1 MTKVSN
7 QAYNIKQSEN
17 KKYSLK
23 GGFTLENQKK
33 RFQMKSP
40 SKFWVLSTGILL
52 SLLVTSLPLAVKSDE
67 NLAVSQTNQAED
79 VNNPTV
85 NSSLVVSDSTTEGNT
100 GTSQAEMQ
108 TKEVTSQPS
117 QASTAPSPST
127 SSDSPA
133 LASSAQGP
141 IANSDSSSSTSS
153 AQVLNASSAQ
163 ALSVEASSNSSETV
177 SSTSSGSKTNARLQK
192 SQVFLLIH
200 QKQKSQL
207 HQVFRQVEQ
216 LPMLP

>member
-1 MTKVSN
+1 
-7 QAYNIKQSEN
+7 
-17 KKYSLK
+17 
-23 GGFTLENQKK
+23 
-33 RFQMKSP
+33 
-40 SKFWVLSTGILL
+40 
-52 SLLVTSLPLAVKSDE
+52 LPLAVKADE

-153 AQVLNASSAQ
+153 
-163 ALSVEASSNSSETV
+163 
-177 SSTSSGSKTNARLQK
+177 
-192 SQVFLLIH
+192 
-200 QKQKSQL
+200 
-207 HQVFRQVEQ
+207 
-216 LPMLP
+216 